1 MEKILKNVYVGI
13 KLDKIL
19 ETPGTQADLILE
31 EGDILKIPKQ
41 LQTVKVNGEV
51 LYPVTTVFNEN
62 RGFKYYIS
70 QGGGFS
76 NKLLKRRSYVIYA
89 NGSVKSTSKIF
100 FFNNYPSIE
109 PGAEVFV
116 PKKDESRK
124 LSAQEL
130 LGFTTGLASLG
141 AIILG
146 IINLSS
152 K

>member
-1 MEKILKNVYVGI
+1 MRV
-13 KLDKIL
+13 
-19 ETPGTQADLILE
+19 
-31 EGDILKIPKQ
+31 PKQ

-51 LYPVTTVFNEN
+51 LYPVTTIFNQN

-76 NKLLKRRSYVIYA
+76 NKSLKKRSYVIYA

-100 FFNNYPSIE
+100 FFNDYPSIE
-109 PGAEVFV
+109 PGAELFV
-116 PKKDESRK
+116 PKKEIGNKIST
-124 LSAQEL
+124 QEL
-130 LGFTTGLASLG
+130 LGITTGVASLG

-146 IINLSS
+146 IMNLS